1 MEQKRGEHK
10 GDQAE
15 NPLVMW
21 LREQGHVGER
31 RAIGRK
37 DVARRMGVTVR
48 EVTGWGNSSR
58 EGAADGRFGNVVCFS
73 KKGKEGGLFL
83 AANDDELLEVGYRLR
98 REGFTL
104 MKQLKAVKR
113 ALSIQGNQQKLYKGI
128 EQLMEVMPDEL
139 PEEDAEND
147 PGDAKQPG

>member
-1 MEQKRGEHK
+1 MEQQQ
-10 GDQAE
+10 DQAT

-21 LREQGHVGER
+21 LREHGHVGER
-31 RAIGRK
+31 NALGRK
-37 DVARRMGVTVR
+37 EVARRMGATVR
-48 EVTGWGNSSR
+48 DVTGWGNQSR
-58 EGAADGRFGNVVCFS
+58 EKAADGKFGNVVCFS

-98 REGFTL
+98 REGFVL

-113 ALSIQGNQQKLYKGI
+113 ALSIHANQSKLYKGI
-128 EQLMEVMPDEL
+128 ETVMEALPDEL

-147 PGDAKQPG
+147 PGDEKPQP